1 MGARL
6 QFADEARVSL
16 SSTKTTKKKMKLLIV
31 LAAVVA
37 CATAFQT
44 CGKKGA
50 ASRIVNGLPA
60 GHGEFPWQISLR
72 FSPYA
77 FFQKQ
82 HICGGTLI
90 APGWVL
96 CAAHCFMQS
105 KSPSKFRVRVG
116 EWHQKDNDG
125 TEKDIQVSKIIVH
138 SEFNKPHP
146 VEHDIAL
153 IKLATDVDFSG
164 PYAGAACMPNA
175 GEDYHGAE
183 GCWLSG
189 WGLVRP
195 PRGMPNQLQKLQG
208 KIWADADLKARW
220 PDMIYPGMIGFGT
233 DRNSACMGDSGGPLV
248 CPSKTQPGQF
258 NVIGV
263 VSRGTGTCQGQP
275 GVFTEVTH
283 FLPWIKANMH

>member
-6 QFADEARVSL
+6 QFVDEARVSL

-50 ASRIVNGLPA
+50 GSKIVNGLPA
-60 GHGEFPWQISLR
+60 GRGEFPWQISLR

-77 FFQKQ
+77 FFQRQ

-96 CAAHCFMQS
+96 CAAHCFGSS

-116 EWHQKDNDG
+116 EWHQKDDDG
-125 TEKDIQVSKIIVH
+125 TEKDIQVSRIIVH
-138 SEFNKPHP
+138 ADFNRPHQI
-146 VEHDIAL
+146 EHDIAL
-153 IKLATDVDFSG
+153 IKLAEDVDFSG

-175 GEDYHGAE
+175 GDDYHGAE

-195 PRGMPNQLQKLQG
+195 PRQMPNTLQKLQG
-208 KIWADADLKARW
+208 KIWQDADLKARW
-220 PDMIYPGMIGFGT
+220 RGMIWPGMIG
-233 DRNSACMGDSGGPLV
+233 
-248 CPSKTQPGQF
+248 QF
-258 NVIGV
+258 DVVGV
-263 VSRGTGTCQGQP
+263 VSWGTRTCQSQP

-283 FLPWIKANMH
+283 FLDWINANMK